1 MGGSS
6 SQEVTVGFRYYMTLL
21 MGLCRGPVD
30 EIVQIRVGELRAWP
44 IPDRD
49 ITSIPGSEDA
59 GPLRRMI
66 LELRARN
73 SPLKPNALMTIAQG
87 PNGAGVAQFS
97 NGTAVPM
104 LADDINTMNGSGTT
118 QINARLLFGGDKKEG
133 GVEGSLQVAMGGPTQ
148 DLTASLLAKKM
159 TGVIPGFR
167 GVATLIFDGLLCS
180 LNPYP
185 KKWSVRVRRVTQGWD
200 GAVWQ
205 PDLAVIWMRE
215 NAVKGANGAHIIYE
229 CLTNRDWGRGLARN
243 MIHEASFLACA
254 QKLFDENFGL
264 CLKWTRTT
272 ELDDFISI
280 VIDHIGGSLYT
291 DRETGQIGLKL
302 LRGDYVVNDLP
313 LFTYESGLLSVKQT
327 KTSSRNAVANEV
339 VVEFFDP
346 LLNKKREV
354 RVHNLAS
361 QQSLGGK
368 ITTKKSYIG
377 VATPGLAIKL
387 AQRDLKASVRSLK
400 QFSVQLDRRA
410 WRMVPGDVFRISAPD
425 LGIGVAIV
433 RAGSVN
439 EDSNGNINAD
449 VVIDVFGLSENVFGD
464 DQVAEW
470 NEPDRSTTPPERRMV
485 REANYGDLVQMIDPA
500 NLKELTPELGVIV
513 TLASRPSNLALAYR
527 VATSAPGLNRGIRGT
542 GDFMPSVLTGTGVD
556 DVQTRIPFTGGID
569 LGDVTIGMAVQMS
582 NEICRLEDIIT
593 NDGISGTIVV
603 ARGCADTVP
612 ALMGFN
618 EPIFFLDT
626 NYLGVDLREYMQ
638 GEIVNVQILPYSST
652 NQLTVASAP
661 TDRIEIYGRHSRP
674 WPPGQVRVNGQSYR
688 TRTAPVTGNIILSW
702 GHRNR
707 KRIQDRLISELEGGT
722 SAEAGTTYRVR
733 VLNAAGTA
741 VIRNVPGLI
750 PPARSTGMSWT
761 YTAAMAQEDG
771 AGNTVRFELMTERID
786 GVEPD
791 QVIEQSFYRHRI
803 VVRR

>member
-1 MGGSS
+1 MGGS

-49 ITSIPGSEDA
+49 ITSVPGNTNA
-59 GPLRRMI
+59 GALRRMLNA
-66 LELRARN
+66 LEAQNRPEKA
-73 SPLKPNALMTIAQG
+73 NALMAISEG
-87 PNGAGVAQFS
+87 PNGAGVAQMSSGF
-97 NGTAVPM
+97 AFPM
-104 LADDINTMNGSGTT
+104 LADDINTMRQSGLTT
-118 QINARLLFGGDKKEG
+118 INARNLFGGDKKEG
-133 GVEGSLQVAMGGPTQ
+133 GVEGSLQVAMGNPTQ
-148 DLTASLLAKKM
+148 NITAALLAKKM

-167 GVATLIFDGLLCS
+167 GVVSLIFDGLICS

-185 KKWSVRVRRVTQGWD
+185 KKWSVRARRVLQGWD
-200 GAVWQ
+200 GPVWQ
-205 PDLAVIWMRE
+205 PDLAVIWMRN
-215 NAVKGANGAHIIYE
+215 NAIKGANGAHIIYE

-243 MIHEASFLACA
+243 MIHEASFLQVA
-254 QKLFDENFGL
+254 QALHAENFGL

-302 LRGDYVVNDLP
+302 MRGDYVVNDLP
-313 LFTYESGLLSVKQT
+313 LFTYESGLLSVKQS

-339 VVEFFDP
+339 VVEYFDP
-346 LLNKKREV
+346 MQNKKREA

-368 ITTKKSYIG
+368 ITIKRSYIG
-377 VATPGLAIKL
+377 VATPELALRL

-400 QFSVQLDRRA
+400 QFTVQLDRRA

-425 LGIGVAIV
+425 LGIYTAIV
-433 RAGSVN
+433 RAGDVKEES
-439 EDSNGNINAD
+439 SGNITAE
-449 VVIDVFGLSENVFGD
+449 VVIDVFGLSQNVFGD
-464 DQVAEW
+464 DQIGEW
-470 NEPDRSTTPPERRMV
+470 NEPDRSTTPPERRLI

-513 TLASRPSNLALAYR
+513 TLAARPSNLALAYR

-556 DVQTRIPFTGGID
+556 DVQTVIPFTGGID
-569 LGDVTIGMAVQMS
+569 LGDVRIGMAVQMS
-582 NEICRLEDIIT
+582 NEVCRLEDIIT
-593 NDGISGTIVV
+593 EDGLSGTIVV
-603 ARGCADTVP
+603 ARGCADTIP

-618 EPIFFLDT
+618 EPIFFMDS

-638 GEIVNVQILPYSST
+638 GERVSVQILPYSST
-652 NQLTVASAP
+652 NQLTVNNAP
-661 TDRIEIYGRHSRP
+661 TDLLEIYGRHSRP
-674 WPPGQVRVNGQSYR
+674 WPPGQVRVNGQPYR
-688 TRTAPVTGNIILSW
+688 TRTAPVTGNIVLSW

-707 KRIQDRLISELEGGT
+707 KGIRDRLVSELEAGT
-722 SAEAGTTYRVR
+722 FAEFGTTYRIR
-733 VLNAAGTA
+733 VLNAAGTE

-750 PPARSTGMSWT
+750 PPAGSTGMSWT
-761 YTAAMAQEDG
+761 YTTAMAQEDG
-771 AGNTVRFELMTERID
+771 AGNPVRFELMTERID
-786 GVEPD
+786 GVAPD